1 MKSKLFV
8 PFAIVVFLAGS
19 TSLAGQEGNEKKIE
33 RLQRKI
39 EKQTNKLQELT
50 GEEYQA
56 YAQIAPPM
64 DAEEIRKISEE
75 AREQAQEAREQVRE
89 SMERQR
95 EAMEEQREAMEEQRK
110 AFREQKRELERSMIL
125 SDEDAAK
132 LKELQESKFEC
143 LEEMKD
149 IEIDIRKDLG
159 GNNFK
164 YYYKSP
170 NWKSGEGKAY
180 YFSDKGDLK
189 IDIPQI
195 HGGVWSVY
203 GDDRDVLRIN
213 KDLADE
219 TSAADFNYEVKKGTE
234 RLSVKVNGAIDAG
247 KVRIS
252 IKKPDGELYNE
263 YTLSPLAN
271 VDWNQTISF
280 EEQEESEYLGK
291 WTVTVAAEKAK
302 GKYSVHLNG
311 R

>member
-8 PFAIVVFLAGS
+8 PFAIAVFLAGS
-19 TSLAGQEGNEKKIE
+19 LSLAGQEINEKKIE

-56 YAQIAPPM
+56 YTEIVPPV
-64 DAEEIRKISEE
+64 DAEEIRRISEE
-75 AREQAQEAREQVRE
+75 AREQAEQAREQVRE

-95 EAMEEQREAMEEQRK
+95 EAMEEQREAMRD
-110 AFREQKRELERSMIL
+110 QKREMERSMIIIR
-125 SDEDAAK
+125 DKNAAK
-132 LKELQESKFEC
+132 IKDLQDSEIEC
-143 LEEMKD
+143 LEDLKD
-149 IEIDIRKDLG
+149 IEIDIKKDLDG
-159 GNNFK
+159 KNFQ
-164 YYYKSP
+164 YHFKSP

-180 YFSDKGDLK
+180 YFGDNGDLK

-203 GDDRDVLRIN
+203 GDDQDVLRIN
-213 KDLADE
+213 KDLVDE

-234 RLSVKVNGAIDAG
+234 KLSLKVNGAIDAG